1 METAS
6 VFDASDTSSIASGA
20 SDPEDDHQ
28 DNLRFPPPP
37 PASPQDTLEPG
48 TSPVNDRTSPSP
60 VPPSFNAS
68 EFLPNGSGRLC
79 EAPSIETALSA
90 LKDLRKKLCPHCQKG
105 PGHVNVYFDPFTHYQ
120 MLGMQAML
128 SDYTS
133 SLSATYGHWAASSLQ
148 AAVFL
153 GRGVYCAR
161 VLCRLVRAFIADR
174 TLLPINP
181 YGSFKESML
190 ANQDLLQD
198 INLHLQELEKDITA
212 LKVVEYLARPE
223 VKDKYGITK
232 TISLRTAQ
240 QYLNALGYRW
250 KEAAKG
256 QYVDGHERA
265 DVVFQRDHVYV
276 PKMKSFKGR
285 IQVYG

>member
-1 METAS
+1 
-6 VFDASDTSSIASGA
+6 
-20 SDPEDDHQ
+20 
-28 DNLRFPPPP
+28 
-37 PASPQDTLEPG
+37 
-48 TSPVNDRTSPSP
+48 
-60 VPPSFNAS
+60 
-68 EFLPNGSGRLC
+68 GRLC

-148 AAVFL
+148 ATVFL

-212 LKVVEYLARPE
+212 LKVVEYLAQPE

-276 PKMKSFKGR
+276 PKMKSFKGHGQPFKVVDGVEVSTGKPVIIWFHDKSIFYAHNCR
-285 IQVYG
+285 RKSWYHKDGPAKPYRKGEGASLMIADFVSAEFGWLRSPDGTRSAR